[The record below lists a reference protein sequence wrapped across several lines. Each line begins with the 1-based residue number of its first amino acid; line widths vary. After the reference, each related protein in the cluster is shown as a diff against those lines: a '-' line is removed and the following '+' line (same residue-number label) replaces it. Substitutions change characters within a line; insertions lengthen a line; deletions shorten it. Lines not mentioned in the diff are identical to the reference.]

1 MKRIVALALVFLGL
15 ATGGADA
22 FTRIKDISSILGV
35 RENQLIGYGLVIGL
49 QGTGDS
55 MRNSPFTQR
64 SLQAMLDRMG
74 VNVTNDSLRVRNVA
88 SVMVTASLPAFAN
101 VGSRIDVEISSVGDA
116 VSLRG
121 GTLLMTP
128 LAGADGK
135 AYAVAQGPVTGAGVA
150 AVGNAASVTEGVAT
164 GGRIPNGATIEKQVA
179 GSLNDLGPLV
189 IELYNPDF
197 MTATLIADAVNA
209 FTQSRY
215 GMSLAKERDMRTVV
229 LQRPQ
234 SVSATRFLAEI
245 GELPVTPDTAA
256 KVVINEKT
264 GTVVI
269 GQDVQISTVALT
281 HGNLTIRVTETP
293 VASQPPPF
301 SPGQTVVLPRTQV
314 SATEGPAY
322 IGIVG
327 GTSLQTLVDG
337 LNQMGMKPSDIIA
350 ILQSIKSS
358 GALQAELVV
367 Q

>member
-1 MKRIVALALVFLGL
+1 MKRILALALVFLAL
-15 ATGGADA
+15 ATAGADA

-101 VGSRIDVEISSVGDA
+101 VGSRIDVEISSIGDA
-116 VSLRG
+116 VSLKG

-128 LAGADGK
+128 LAGADGQ

-150 AVGNAASVTEGVAT
+150 AVGTAASVSEGVAT

-209 FTQSRY
+209 FSKQRY
-215 GMSLAKERDMRTVV
+215 GMALAKERDMRTVV

-245 GELPVTPDTAA
+245 GELPVTPDAAA

-269 GQDVQISTVALT
+269 GQDVQISTVAVT
-281 HGNLTIRVTETP
+281 HGSLTVRITETP
-293 VASQPPPF
+293 QVSQPEPF
-301 SPGQTVVLPRTQV
+301 SKGKTTVVPSTVVDASEQGGHIAIL
-314 SATEGPAY
+314 
-322 IGIVG
+322 G
-327 GTSLQTLVDG
+327 GTNLRTLVRG
-337 LNQMGMKPSDIIA
+337 LNQIGMKPSGIIA
-350 ILQSIKSS
+350 ILQTIKTA
-358 GALQAELVV
+358 GALQADLVI